1 MTREDAGDADPQNSD
16 PQNADPR
23 NDVDPR
29 GGDDPREDTDTPS
42 DTDDRSPAADGGVDA
57 RLAGLDAAR
66 LDPAVM
72 ASEPSGLDT
81 LSTLLDRPSLARV
94 YVYVCYWE
102 PTTVPEVVDALDL
115 SESTAYEY
123 VDRLVDH
130 GLVTRREAG
139 RPRTLRADPVA
150 VVDPVGPVVVT
161 PTVLHAVALAA
172 TDEGLARFHDRHG
185 LGTLVA
191 TLRGAGLHYAGET
204 TQRSVAADVGVR
216 PTEAMLVVEA
226 LAPVLAVGRERD
238 PYFEALFPDVA
249 TAMEL
254 PDLNDRTTV
263 PATDESADDGA

>member
-1 MTREDAGDADPQNSD
+1 MTGEDAGDADPQND
-16 PQNADPR
+16 A
-23 NDVDPR
+23 DPR
-29 GGDDPREDTDTPS
+29 GGNDPRNGADTQS
-42 DTDDRSPAADGGVDA
+42 DTDERPPTADGGVDA

-66 LDPAVM
+66 LDPAAM
-72 ASEPSGLDT
+72 ASQSSGLDG

-102 PTTVPEVVDALDL
+102 PTTVPETVDALDL

-130 GLVTRREAG
+130 GLVTRADAG

-204 TQRSVAADVGVR
+204 TRRSVAADVGVR
-216 PTEAMLVVEA
+216 PTEAMLVIEA

-254 PDLNDRTTV
+254 PDLTDRATV
-263 PATDESADDGA
+263 PATDGPVDDGA